1 MNNSIITHGVWLSV
15 AAGAF
20 ATGIS
25 LKPNDSSTTANTVEV
40 NVTEGNK
47 LSALGANS
55 SPDLDVAPSD
65 DQNHFAVTTIT
76 KSPSE
81 LLDALANSDDPIER
95 NFIFAQL
102 LLGLTAE
109 NAASL
114 HESLQGT
121 LTGRDG
127 ARQMSLLFRAWGKID
142 GAAAIAAATESGSA
156 AGDRGGRGRG
166 GPGGFNVM
174 SVLSSWATTD
184 SAAAIAWIGEVEDGR
199 EKSMYTFGLING
211 LAKTDADSATDYVID
226 LAAANAAGDA
236 EARDGGRGGFGDPT
250 SRYISQIA
258 SEQIKKGIDTA
269 ADWAE
274 DLPEGNLKSSAF
286 DQIAESYAR
295 SDIEAAKDWVA
306 DYADQDY
313 AQRAVAE
320 VAERLA
326 NSDPQTAVDWAASLP
341 ETAQASAFSETL
353 QQWTRD
359 DATAASEYLATM
371 QPSDS
376 RDAAVSSFAT
386 ELDREDP
393 ASAATWAATIADVDT
408 RTTTLTQVAQSWM
421 RSDAEAA
428 KAWLPSSGL
437 PQETQTQI
445 IATPA
450 RPERGGFGG
459 GRGR

>member
-1 MNNSIITHGVWLSV
+1 MNKSIITHGAWLAV

-20 ATGIS
+20 ATGIT
-25 LKPNDSSTTANTVEV
+25 LKSNTSSTAENKVEV
-40 NVTEGNK
+40 NVTEGDK
-47 LSALGANS
+47 LSALAANP
-55 SPDLDVAPSD
+55 SPDLDTSPTG
-65 DQNHFAVTTIT
+65 DQNRFAVTTIT
-76 KSPSE
+76 KSPAE

-102 LLGLTAE
+102 LLGLTAD

-114 HESLQGT
+114 HASLKDT
-121 LTGRDG
+121 LSGRDG

-142 GAAAIAAATESGSA
+142 GATAIAAATESDSD
-156 AGDRGGRGRG
+156 AGDRGGRR
-166 GPGGFNVM
+166 GPGGFNTM
-174 SVLSSWATTD
+174 SALSSWATTD
-184 SAAAIAWIGEVEDGR
+184 STAAIAWLGDVEDGR

-211 LAKTDADSATDYVID
+211 LAKTDADSATDYVLE
-226 LAAANAAGDA
+226 LAAAKAAGDA
-236 EARDGGRGGFGDPT
+236 EAGDGGQRGGFGDLT

-258 SEQIKKGIDTA
+258 NEQIKKGIDTA
-269 ADWAE
+269 VDWA
-274 DLPEGNLKSSAF
+274 DALPDGDLKSSAF
-286 DQIAESYAR
+286 DQIADSYAR
-295 SDIEAAKDWVA
+295 SDIDAAKEWVA
-306 DYADQDY
+306 EYADQDY

-320 VAERLA
+320 VADRLA
-326 NSDPQTAVDWAASLP
+326 SIDPQAAVDWAASLP
-341 ETAQASAFSETL
+341 ESAQASAYAQTL
-353 QQWTRD
+353 EQWTRD

-371 QPSDS
+371 QPSDT

-408 RTTTLTQVAQSWM
+408 RISTLTKIAQSWM
-421 RSDAEAA
+421 RSDADAA

-450 RPERGGFGG
+450 RPERGGFRG
-459 GRGR
+459 GR